1 MMTIVN
7 IMVTMK
13 VYQSSGAG
21 GTRSLPETLHRLQKL
36 TARLI
41 QNGLR
46 DLEKCQALGEWT
58 IWSTFAK

>member
-1 MMTIVN
+1 MTIVN

-46 DLEKCQALGEWT
+46 DLEKCQALGE
-58 IWSTFAK
+58 